1 MPCFRSC
8 RIERGLRTA
17 GFMVHRES
25 PALSMLRD
33 RTLLVPA
40 LACASVCV
48 VLMQM
53 GLLSLF
59 FLVPLGFSAVAYGA
73 AVAWLALILAA
84 IGNAVLTAVFSHGLG
99 LAGIGMDVLHFTV
112 FALGFTWLMAGN
124 PPWLVRQPVA
134 GQLPPGDSAP
144 AVPHVRTLFRF
155 VAASVAAA
163 LMFMGMIHWFGRD
176 GFQALANRLEPLFAA
191 YIASAAG
198 GDAVRQ
204 SLLENA
210 FTPERIIEMV
220 LAVSFRGGALL
231 SAVFLLFFSRQMA
244 FLLARLFRRNG
255 AGTGDLTGFF
265 APRRAV
271 WVFSASLPA
280 ILLSRALSIQAV
292 ELAAW
297 NLLVICGL
305 MFLAQGGGI
314 VLFNLARRPMPLL
327 ARMLLGVLFVI
338 VVFSPGINFFAFGA
352 LLILGI
358 AENWLPMRVAKQDS
372 PPS

>member
-1 MPCFRSC
+1 
-8 RIERGLRTA
+8 
-17 GFMVHRES
+17 VHRES

-40 LACASVCV
+40 LVCAAVCV
-48 VLMQM
+48 VFMQV
-53 GLLSLF
+53 GLFSLF
-59 FLVPLGFSAVAYGA
+59 FLVPLGFSAVVYGA
-73 AVAWLALILAA
+73 AVAWVALAFAA
-84 IGNAVLTAVFSHGLG
+84 LGNVVLTMVLSTGGGGLG
-99 LAGIGMDVLHFTV
+99 LVGVGMDLLHFAV
-112 FALGFTWLMAGN
+112 FALGFTWVMAGN
-124 PPWLVRQPVA
+124 PPWLVRQSVP
-134 GQLPPGDSAP
+134 GQLLSGDSVP
-144 AVPHVRTLFRF
+144 TVPHVRTLFRF

-176 GFQALANRLEPLFAA
+176 GFLALANRLEPLITA

-220 LAVSFRGGALL
+220 LTVTFRGGALL

-244 FLLARLFRRNG
+244 FLLARLFRRNRV
-255 AGTGDLTGFF
+255 GTGDLTGFF

-271 WVFSASLPA
+271 WVFSASLPS
-280 ILLSRALSIQAV
+280 ILLGRALSIQAV
-292 ELAAW
+292 EIVAW

-314 VLFNLARRPMPLL
+314 VLFNLARRSMPLL
-327 ARMLLGVLFVI
+327 LRLLLGVLFVI

-358 AENWLPMRVAKQDS
+358 AENWLPLRMAKQEP